1 MKQNMNKVERKSK
14 IIAFFAAERERLVR
28 YVRRFIEDTA
38 ERDGEDIVQDVMIN
52 IFARADVTIPIDN
65 LAAYVYQSLRNRI
78 VDYIR
83 KRKDMV
89 SLDESPVDGQDLHL
103 SDIIGDPRYDWTSEE
118 ERLEIRERLFAA
130 LEELSDEQR
139 EVIIATEF
147 EGWTFRE
154 LSEEWGVPLGT
165 LLARKSRALNKIRD
179 AFSDFGK

>member
-1 MKQNMNKVERKSK
+1 MSKVRRKSK
-14 IIAFFAAERERLVR
+14 IVAFFADEHERLVR

-38 ERDGEDIVQDVMIN
+38 ERDGEDIVQDVMLN
-52 IFARADVTIPIDN
+52 IFSRADVTMPIEN

-78 VDYIR
+78 IDYLR
-83 KRKDMV
+83 KKREMV
-89 SLDESPVDGQDLHL
+89 SLDAAFVENEELTL
-103 SDIIGDPRYDWTSEE
+103 SDILPDPRYDWMNEDVG
-118 ERLEIRERLFAA
+118 LEIRERLFEA

-139 EVIIATEF
+139 AIIIATEF

-165 LLARKSRALNKIRD
+165 LLARKSRALHKIRE